1 MERGTW
7 IVDLYSFF
15 IVSANI
21 REILGVMMKKKFQLY
36 PLAAGFRGGDRLEWL
51 TSADS
56 RRFLVRQQKKTFGVQ
71 RFWRGLYQRF
81 ATTRIYY

>member
-15 IVSANI
+15 VCSATI
-21 REILGVMMKKKFQLY
+21 REVLGVVMKYFFLLY
-36 PLAAGFRGGDRLEWL
+36 PVAAGGGGVNRLEVL
-51 TSADS
+51 IGANS
-56 RRFLVRQQKKTFGVQ
+56 RRFFSRHRKIILGVQ

-81 ATTRIYY
+81 ATAF